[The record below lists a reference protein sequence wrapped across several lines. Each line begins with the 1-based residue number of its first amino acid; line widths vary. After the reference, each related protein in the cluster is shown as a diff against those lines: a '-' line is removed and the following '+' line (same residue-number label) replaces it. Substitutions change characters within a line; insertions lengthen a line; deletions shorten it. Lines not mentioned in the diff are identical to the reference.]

1 MELTSAIHRVTAIK
15 KATKAKF
22 FEDVRVGDEIRVS
35 MALQSVTRYGGLY
48 ATCVTATNLTQGT
61 SAVKSQTEMAQIL
74 DRCFELGAVGTQ
86 ENDGEAR

>member
-35 MALQSVTRYGGLY
+35 MTLKAIGRGASLY
-48 ATCVTATNLTQGT
+48 ASYVTATNLTRGT
-61 SAVKSQTEMAQIL
+61 SAEKSQTEMAQIL
-74 DRCFELGAVGTQ
+74 DRCFELEVVTD
-86 ENDGEAR
+86 EGEAE